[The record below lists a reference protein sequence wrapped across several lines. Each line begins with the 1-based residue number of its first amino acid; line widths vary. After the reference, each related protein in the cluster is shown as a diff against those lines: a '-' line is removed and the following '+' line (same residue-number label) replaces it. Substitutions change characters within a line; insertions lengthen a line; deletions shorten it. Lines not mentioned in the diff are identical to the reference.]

1 MATQPT
7 NLPVPSESPRD
18 LKFNAG
24 KIDEFVTS
32 PAHTY
37 TDRFGNQHWTIAGIN
52 YTASTA
58 ISSFGYITLDS
69 FEDGNNLTLPNQ
81 VLRYEATGEYYRWD
95 GELPKSVAPGST
107 PETSGGIGPGAW
119 LSVGDASLRTDL
131 ASGEKASLVGY
142 GSSTVKDALDSVVNK
157 RVLYFSRFGTLQ
169 SLQSYI
175 TSNNLKNVEII
186 FDQVVNFGPG
196 SGGLGT
202 IVTLSNMDWLEIRGL
217 VIRDTLLYSG
227 AFDLTRVFDLTNITN
242 LVFEVDASSTLEY
255 VGDDKR
261 GLTPLRLN
269 GCDNFTFIGKTS
281 KCYEGYECVN
291 VKNLYARSVN
301 NDTRYPHMLG
311 TVGTVDIHTVNNGCR
326 RDFFLTNN
334 CGGGD
339 ITVDAVDTQQGT
351 PIKMYFYNGNMDNQI
366 SNLVVN
372 YKYRSTGRYD
382 SILPARTPPI
392 WLEWGW
398 DSTTTEPLING
409 IMRNIEINYD
419 VVGGTWGAVIGTR
432 KLIDETV
439 GDTNSRGYVF
449 SNITVKGRI
458 ELGGGGTGNN
468 AVFFNFRDA
477 DNWKAGDTVNGFACK
492 DLVVVKRNG
501 GNVVLNVSQLMS
513 AVTNYG
519 GVTFDNVSAPAGVT
533 DTTDYSKV
541 KFRDCVFSDFA
552 SMGATPDVSKSAS
565 GSFMLIKAAEDS
577 RNFKI
582 GTISTYRNV
591 SLWTIDIVA
600 NSPWSGVTSAWHG
613 RIQGTLSAGST
624 PAALTMEGAVQSTY
638 TKGTAA
644 TPTVSADINGNVFLN
659 FAGWDS
665 LEANI
670 AVRVSMQYDEFSGGV
685 NKSVRGMLGK
695 QNGGFSLALS

>member
-1 MATQPT
+1 MTTQPT

-32 PAHTY
+32 PAHKY

-58 ISSFGYITLDS
+58 ISSLGYITLDS

>member
-1 MATQPT
+1 
-7 NLPVPSESPRD
+7 
-18 LKFNAG
+18 
-24 KIDEFVTS
+24 
-32 PAHTY
+32 
-37 TDRFGNQHWTIAGIN
+37 
-52 YTASTA
+52 
-58 ISSFGYITLDS
+58 
-69 FEDGNNLTLPNQ
+69 
-81 VLRYEATGEYYRWD
+81 
-95 GELPKSVAPGST
+95 
-107 PETSGGIGPGAW
+107 
-119 LSVGDASLRTDL
+119 
-131 ASGEKASLVGY
+131 
-142 GSSTVKDALDSVVNK
+142 
-157 RVLYFSRFGTLQ
+157 
-169 SLQSYI
+169 
-175 TSNNLKNVEII
+175 
-186 FDQVVNFGPG
+186 
-196 SGGLGT
+196 
-202 IVTLSNMDWLEIRGL
+202 
-217 VIRDTLLYSG
+217 
-227 AFDLTRVFDLTNITN
+227 DLTNITN